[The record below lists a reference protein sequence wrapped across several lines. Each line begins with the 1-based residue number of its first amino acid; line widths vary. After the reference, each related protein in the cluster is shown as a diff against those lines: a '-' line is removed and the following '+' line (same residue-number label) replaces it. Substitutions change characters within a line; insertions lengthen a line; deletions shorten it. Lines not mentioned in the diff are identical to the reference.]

1 MSRIALGCGNFG
13 GIGSAPELFGQ
24 GESREEAFALMDAAW
39 AAGIN
44 VFDTA
49 ASYGGGRSE
58 SWVGAWRSE
67 REAPVLL
74 STKVYWSVTGDPDD
88 RGLGRERILRE
99 LDGSLGRLGT
109 ERVDLYLTHEPDED
123 TPIEETL
130 RALDEI
136 VRAGKAGAIGAS
148 NLDGAGLEEALETS
162 TRLGLA
168 RYGWVQNEY
177 SLLRR
182 EAETEILPIC
192 AREGLG
198 FTPFSPLAGGWLTGK
213 YRRGEAYPSGSRMTL
228 RPDPYADLVNE
239 ETFDGLEAFA
249 AAAADLG
256 VEPATLAVAWV
267 LGNPQ
272 VTAVVVGP
280 RRPEQLA
287 TAVAATELELSAGA
301 TRRAGR
307 VVRVSELLVL
317 GHDDVKRLLPMG
329 ECVELMETVL
339 ADLARGSV
347 WQPLRF
353 VVRPPEEP
361 SLMGLMPAHRS
372 EPTPSY
378 GLKVIC
384 IFPSNAERG
393 LDLHQ
398 GGVLLFDG
406 ETGALRA
413 LLDASA
419 VTATRTAAVSAVA
432 TRLLAR
438 KDARRLAILGS
449 GVQARSHLEAMAVAA
464 SLRGGARLEPDSGAR
479 ERVRRRGAGAVPGR
493 GGRDRGG
500 GAAQSRRR
508 RDRDVRSR
516 ADRPAR
522 VAGAGSAR
530 QRRRLVHSDGPRAR
544 RRHRRGSGA
553 VRGRARVDG
562 ERGRRLPVRGARG
575 GHRPRPHP
583 RGARR
588 GADRRS
594 RRAAARTTS

>member
-1 MSRIALGCGNFG
+1 VSRIFLGCGNFG

-24 GESREEAFALMDAAW
+24 GETREQAFELMDAAW

-58 SWVGAWRSE
+58 SWVGEWRRE
-67 REAPVLL
+67 RDVPVLL

-109 ERVDLYLTHEPDED
+109 ERVDLYLTHEPDEE

-162 TRLGLA
+162 ERLGLA

-182 EAETEILPIC
+182 EAEAEILPVC

-239 ETFDGLEAFA
+239 ETFAGLEAFA

-287 TAVAATELELSAGA
+287 TAVAATELELTPGQRDELAG
-301 TRRAGR
+301 
-307 VVRVSELLVL
+307 
-317 GHDDVKRLLPMG
+317 
-329 ECVELMETVL
+329 
-339 ADLARGSV
+339 
-347 WQPLRF
+347 
-353 VVRPPEEP
+353 
-361 SLMGLMPAHRS
+361 
-372 EPTPSY
+372 
-378 GLKVIC
+378 
-384 IFPSNAERG
+384 
-393 LDLHQ
+393 
-398 GGVLLFDG
+398 LF
-406 ETGALRA
+406 A
-413 LLDASA
+413 
-419 VTATRTAAVSAVA
+419 
-432 TRLLAR
+432 
-438 KDARRLAILGS
+438 
-449 GVQARSHLEAMAVAA
+449 
-464 SLRGGARLEPDSGAR
+464 
-479 ERVRRRGAGAVPGR
+479 
-493 GGRDRGG
+493 
-500 GAAQSRRR
+500 
-508 RDRDVRSR
+508 
-516 ADRPAR
+516 
-522 VAGAGSAR
+522 
-530 QRRRLVHSDGPRAR
+530 
-544 RRHRRGSGA
+544 
-553 VRGRARVDG
+553 
-562 ERGRRLPVRGARG
+562 
-575 GHRPRPHP
+575 
-583 RGARR
+583 
-588 GADRRS
+588 
-594 RRAAARTTS
+594 